1 MERRKGTPAHPPIP
15 ASSQSPRA
23 VPAGKPRPQEAW
35 LGSGQGV
42 HSLLEVDIL
51 ILPVPGVG
59 EVAGVGLCP
68 AGEQRVLG
76 DVDSDVLRRGDDEGR
91 PWGTG
96 TNVTSPGA
104 GGTTAPAAGALP
116 PRKGRPSPR
125 SDWAS
130 TGPEAGSTTG
140 QLSWRWIQLL
150 PVLRFLLTLQVP
162 RMHGVQ
168 KCGRTQPVADTHP
181 CTAPLPT
188 WPPE

>member
-104 GGTTAPAAGALP
+104 GVTTAPAAGALP

-125 SDWAS
+125 SVGKLCPPARPGR
-130 TGPEAGSTTG
+130 GPRGPGLPQLFRKRGAEAAWNVTPPLHPG
-140 QLSWRWIQLL
+140 WRETSISDEAVW
-150 PVLRFLLTLQVP
+150 FA
-162 RMHGVQ
+162 G
-168 KCGRTQPVADTHP
+168 
-181 CTAPLPT
+181 
-188 WPPE
+188 